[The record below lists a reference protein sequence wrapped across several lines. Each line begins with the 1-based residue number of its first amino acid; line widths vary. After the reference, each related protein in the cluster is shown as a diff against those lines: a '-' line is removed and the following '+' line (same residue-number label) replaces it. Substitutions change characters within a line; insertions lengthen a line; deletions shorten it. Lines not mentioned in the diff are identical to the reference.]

1 MGLYT
6 HYLVIRGALLE
17 GPLPWIFGSPEY
29 ISANCV
35 TKASRKIQSH
45 VSLSISEGSLAGT
58 VPHKLVITFLQKWL
72 PCSSLAPFSNTCI
85 ILNKS

>member
-29 ISANCV
+29 ISANYV
-35 TKASRKIQSH
+35 TKASRKIQPH
-45 VSLSISEGSLAGT
+45 VSLKYKRRI
-58 VPHKLVITFLQKWL
+58 
-72 PCSSLAPFSNTCI
+72 FSWNRPT
-85 ILNKS
+85 